1 MIGAGDSIRVAV
13 TTTLPLLS
21 LMLPRSLLT
30 VLTFLHQGQMA
41 LVYLL
46 KPAQGKL
53 LFIFIFIYKGYLH
66 FYPAIRESSSD
77 PTGHLL
83 VPDLPL
89 DSSHPVTACG

>member
-1 MIGAGDSIRVAV
+1 MIGAGDSIHVAV
-13 TTTLPLLS
+13 TTTLPLLP
-21 LMLPRSLLT
+21 LMLPRSLLII
-30 VLTFLHQGQMA
+30 LTFLHQGQMA

-53 LFIFIFIYKGYLH
+53 LLIFIFIYKGYLR

-89 DSSHPVTACG
+89 GSSHPVIAFG

>member
-13 TTTLPLLS
+13 ATTLPPFP

-30 VLTFLHQGQMA
+30 ILTFLHQGQMA

-53 LFIFIFIYKGYLH
+53 LFIFIYKGYLH

-89 DSSHPVTACG
+89 DSSHPVTAFG